1 MLEEAVR
8 DQLAMTDE
16 PCRALVIGG
25 SNGVASRL
33 LECGLES
40 VVMVDA
46 PPATQ
51 ADRIPGDGEETNIAF
66 VSCRVARREAAIDL
80 ARRSGAALCAIDS
93 EDRLADLERAR
104 HAGFATVSLAPVPA
118 DSERS
123 VVQLDRALL
132 LARSPER

>member
-25 SNGVASRL
+25 GSDVVHRL

-40 VVMVDA
+40 VLTVDA

-51 ADRIPGDGEETNIAF
+51 ADPTPGDGDGTNIAF

-93 EDRLADLERAR
+93 QDRLADLGRAR
-104 HAGFATVSLAPVPA
+104 DAGFATVSLAPVPV

-123 VVQLDRALL
+123 VVLLDRALL
-132 LARSPER
+132 LARSPRR